1 MISVLWAII
10 HKELLD
16 GLRDRRAVA
25 SAFSFPL
32 FAPLLI
38 AFMLNSLATSNETPI
53 ELAVLNAGQA
63 PGLIDF
69 IEGQGI
75 DLREP
80 PADTDA
86 AEAAIADGD
95 LHVVLVVPDDYGED
109 FRAGRPA
116 RVTMLI
122 DDSQDAARAGI
133 ATARKLLQSYGAHI
147 GALRLM
153 ARGVDPGLASPVM
166 LDEQSL
172 ADPQK
177 RAANLLDMIIMFVV
191 LGAFVCSMY
200 IAIEAAAGERERK
213 SLEPLLIN
221 PTPRWLLVTGK
232 WLASVAF
239 GVVGILFTLVCLVVV
254 FQQLQLET
262 LGFRIVLDAA
272 TAGQIF
278 LIALPLAPFAGAAQ
292 LLIASFTRSFKEA
305 QLYISLSLTLPMLP
319 GMVMSM
325 NPIKTEDWMLAVP
338 LLGQQLMGTQ
348 LLRGEGID
356 PLGYALASAGTL
368 GISVLFLW
376 ITVRLFN
383 GERILFGKA

>member
-1 MISVLWAII
+1 MISVLSAII

-25 SAFSFPL
+25 SAFSFPM

-38 AFMLNSLATSNETPI
+38 AFMLNSLATSNETPLDI
-53 ELAVLNAGQA
+53 AIIGADQA
-63 PGLIDF
+63 PGLVDF
-69 IEGQGI
+69 IDGQGI
-75 DLREP
+75 DLSDP
-80 PADTDA
+80 PADTEA
-86 AEAAIADGD
+86 AQAAIADGD
-95 LHVVLVVPDDYGED
+95 LHVVLVIPSDYGEK
-109 FRAGRPA
+109 FRSGRPA
-116 RVTMLI
+116 RVEMLI

-133 ATARKLLQSYGAHI
+133 ATARQLLQAYGGHV
-147 GALRLM
+147 GTLRLM
-153 ARGVDPGLASPVM
+153 ARGVDPGLVSPIM
-166 LDEQSL
+166 IDEQSL
-172 ADPQK
+172 SNPQK

-239 GVVGILFTLVCLVVV
+239 GVAGILFTLICLVVV
-254 FQQLQLET
+254 FQQLELET
-262 LGFRIVLDAA
+262 LGFRIILDVA
-272 TAGQIF
+272 TALQIF

-319 GMVMSM
+319 GMIMSI
-325 NPIKTEDWMLAVP
+325 NPIKTESWMLAVP

-348 LLRGEGID
+348 LLRGEGIE
-356 PLGYALASAGTL
+356 PLSYLLASAGTL
-368 GISVLFLW
+368 AISVFFLYL
-376 ITVRLFN
+376 TVRLFE

>member
-16 GLRDRRAVA
+16 GVRDRRAVA
-25 SAFSFPL
+25 SAFSFPM

-38 AFMLNSLATSNETPI
+38 AFMLNSLATSNDTPLD
-53 ELAVLNAGQA
+53 LAVLNADQA
-63 PGLIDF
+63 PGLVDF
-69 IEGQGI
+69 IEGQGVE
-75 DLREP
+75 LREP
-80 PADTDA
+80 PADAEA

-122 DDSQDAARAGI
+122 DDSQDASRAGI
-133 ATARKLLQSYGAHI
+133 ATARTLLQAYGSHI

-153 ARGVDPGLASPVM
+153 ARGVDPGLVSPLM

-239 GVVGILFTLVCLVVV
+239 GVVGIVFTLACLVAV
-254 FQQLQLET
+254 FQQLELET

-272 TAGQIF
+272 TAAQIF

-356 PLGYALASAGTL
+356 PLGYTLASAGTL
-368 GISVLFLW
+368 AISALFLFL
-376 ITVRLFN
+376 TVRLFE

>member
-1 MISVLWAII
+1 VISVLAAII

-25 SAFSFPL
+25 SAFSFPM

-38 AFMLNSLATSNETPI
+38 AFMLNSLATSNETPLDI
-53 ELAVLNAGQA
+53 AIIGAEQA
-63 PGLIDF
+63 PGLVDF
-69 IEGQGI
+69 IDGQGI
-75 DLREP
+75 DLSDP
-80 PADTDA
+80 PADTEA
-86 AEAAIADGD
+86 AQAAIADGD
-95 LHVVLVVPDDYGED
+95 LHVVLVIPSDYGEK
-109 FRAGRPA
+109 FRSGRPA
-116 RVTMLI
+116 RVEMLI

-133 ATARKLLQSYGAHI
+133 ATARQLLQAYGGHI
-147 GALRLM
+147 GTLRLM
-153 ARGVDPGLASPVM
+153 ARGVDPGLVSPIM

-172 ADPQK
+172 SNPQK

-239 GVVGILFTLVCLVVV
+239 GVAGILFTLICLVVV
-254 FQQLQLET
+254 FQQLELET
-262 LGFRIVLDAA
+262 LGFRIILDVS
-272 TAGQIF
+272 TALQIF

-319 GMVMSM
+319 GMIMSI
-325 NPIKTEDWMLAVP
+325 NPIKTESWMLAVP

-348 LLRGEGID
+348 LLRGEGIE
-356 PLGYALASAGTL
+356 PLSYLLASAGTL
-368 GISVLFLW
+368 AISVFFLYL
-376 ITVRLFN
+376 TVRLFE

>member
-1 MISVLWAII
+1 MISVLMAII

-38 AFMLNSLATSNETPI
+38 AFMLNSLATSSDIP
-53 ELAVLNAGQA
+53 LDMAVLNAERA
-63 PGLIDF
+63 PGLVDF
-69 IEGQGI
+69 LNGQGI
-75 DLREP
+75 ELSDP
-80 PADTDA
+80 PADADA
-86 AEAAIADGD
+86 AEEAIAEGD
-95 LHVVLVVPDDYGED
+95 LHVVLVVSEDYGED

-116 RVTMLI
+116 RITMLI
-122 DDSQDAARAGI
+122 DDSQDTSRAGI
-133 ATARKLLQSYGAHI
+133 ATARKLLQAYGGHI
-147 GALRLM
+147 GSLRLL
-153 ARGVDPGLASPVM
+153 ARGVEPSLVSPVQ

-172 ADPQK
+172 ANPQK

-221 PTPRWLLVTGK
+221 PTPHWLLVTGK

-239 GVVGILFTLVCLVVV
+239 GVVGIVFTLVCLVVV
-254 FQQLQLET
+254 FQQLELET
-262 LGFRIVLDAA
+262 LGFRIILDAK
-272 TAGQIF
+272 TAVQIF

-319 GMVMSM
+319 GMIMSI

-356 PLGYALASAGTL
+356 PLGYTLSTAGTL
-368 GISVLFLW
+368 AISAFFLYL
-376 ITVRLFN
+376 TVRLFES
-383 GERILFGKA
+383 ERILFGKA

>member
-1 MISVLWAII
+1 MISVLMAII

-38 AFMLNSLATSNETPI
+38 AFMLNSLATSSDIP
-53 ELAVLNAGQA
+53 LDMAVLNAERA
-63 PGLIDF
+63 PGLVDF
-69 IEGQGI
+69 LNGQGI
-75 DLREP
+75 ELSDP
-80 PADTDA
+80 PADADA
-86 AEAAIADGD
+86 AEEAIAEGD
-95 LHVVLVVPDDYGED
+95 LHVVLVVSEDYGED

-116 RVTMLI
+116 RITMLI
-122 DDSQDAARAGI
+122 DDSQDTSRAGI
-133 ATARKLLQSYGAHI
+133 ATARKLLQAYGGHI
-147 GALRLM
+147 GSLRLL
-153 ARGVDPGLASPVM
+153 ARGVEPSLVSPVQ

-172 ADPQK
+172 ANPQK

-239 GVVGILFTLVCLVVV
+239 GVVGIVFTLVCLVVV
-254 FQQLQLET
+254 FQQLELET
-262 LGFRIVLDAA
+262 LGFRIILDAK
-272 TAGQIF
+272 TAVQIF

-319 GMVMSM
+319 GMIMSI

-356 PLGYALASAGTL
+356 PLGYTLSTAGTL
-368 GISVLFLW
+368 AISAFFLYL
-376 ITVRLFN
+376 TVRLFES
-383 GERILFGKA
+383 ERILFGKA

>member
-1 MISVLWAII
+1 MISVLSAII

-25 SAFSFPL
+25 SAFSFPM

-38 AFMLNSLATSNETPI
+38 AFMLNSLATSNETPLDI
-53 ELAVLNAGQA
+53 AIIGAEQA
-63 PGLIDF
+63 PGLVDF
-69 IEGQGI
+69 ISGQGI
-75 DLREP
+75 DLSDP
-80 PADTDA
+80 PADTEA
-86 AEAAIADGD
+86 AQAAIADGD
-95 LHVVLVVPDDYGED
+95 LHVVLVIPSDYGER

-116 RVTMLI
+116 RVEMLM

-133 ATARKLLQSYGAHI
+133 ATAHRLIQAYSGHI
-147 GALRLM
+147 GTLRLM
-153 ARGVDPGLASPVM
+153 ARGVDPGLVSPLM

-172 ADPQK
+172 SNPQK

-232 WLASVAF
+232 WLASLAF
-239 GVVGILFTLVCLVVV
+239 GVAGILFTLICLVVV
-254 FQQLQLET
+254 FQQLELET
-262 LGFRIVLDAA
+262 LGFRIVLDVS
-272 TAGQIF
+272 TALQIF
-278 LIALPLAPFAGAAQ
+278 LITLPLAPFAGAAQ

-325 NPIKTEDWMLAVP
+325 NPIKTESWMLAVP

-348 LLRGEGID
+348 LLRGEGIE
-356 PLGYALASAGTL
+356 PLSYLLASAGTL
-368 GISVLFLW
+368 AISVFFLYL
-376 ITVRLFN
+376 TVRLFE